1 MSGPLPICWP
11 DGRAAVSRTIAG
23 VLRPALRH
31 RPDAPAIVARS
42 GTLTYAGLDRAA
54 SAAAGAMWQLGVRP
68 GDRVAAC
75 LPNDLDVAVAFHG
88 SQRIGAIWAG
98 INEAF
103 APDEQQALADLAAP
117 VLILAGPRSHAQ
129 GGTVVETAQWAR
141 LTAAEAAPPP
151 VETSPDAP
159 AGIAFTS
166 GTTGVPKGIVHSQRN
181 LLLPGAV
188 LVRTR
193 GWGPGLRKGDC
204 LPLTLLNM
212 QILTTLLVAQAEG
225 CCVLMDRR
233 DVPGVAEWI
242 GRDRVTVWNGVPAQ
256 LYDLTRQPGLGLAGL
271 EEAWCGG
278 AGCPDELRRSFE
290 EAHHVPVRA
299 TYGLTEAPTV
309 VAIDPVDGRTR
320 PGASGLVLPHLDVA
334 AYDEDGRRLPPGS
347 TGELRIS
354 RATQGEWAG
363 SWTPALGEWH
373 DGAVVPVPAGPVP
386 TGDIGSVDADGWL
399 TVVDRRKLII
409 VRGGAN
415 VYPAEVERVI
425 RLHPAVTEVAV
436 LGVPDERLGE
446 KVAALVQLAAEI
458 APGDLEDLCRRQL
471 ARYKVPE
478 TWSVVDSFPK
488 NAMGKII
495 RTALPGLLAQNLAQ
509 DEAPGRPRG

>member
-1 MSGPLPICWP
+1 
-11 DGRAAVSRTIAG
+11 VSRTVAD

-31 RPDAPAIVARS
+31 RPDAPAVIARS
-42 GTLTYAGLDRAA
+42 GALTYADLDRAA

-68 GDRVAAC
+68 GARVAAC
-75 LPNDLDVAVAFHG
+75 LPNDLDVVVAFHG
-88 SQRIGAIWAG
+88 AQRIGAIWVG

-103 APDEQQALADLAAP
+103 TADEQQALADLAAP
-117 VLILAGPRSHAQ
+117 SLILAGPRSQAQ
-129 GGTVVETAQWAR
+129 GGIVMETTAWAR
-141 LTAAEAAPPP
+141 LTAGAPAPPA
-151 VETSPDAP
+151 VQAGQDEP

-181 LLLPGAV
+181 MMLPGEV

-212 QILTTLLVAQAEG
+212 QILTTLLVAQAGG

-242 GRDRVTVWNGVPAQ
+242 GREQVTVWNGVPAQ
-256 LYDLTRQPGLGLAGL
+256 LYDLARQPGLDLSSLA
-271 EEAWCGG
+271 ETWCGG

-290 EAHHVPVRA
+290 EAHPAPVRA

-334 AYDEDGRRLPPGS
+334 AYDEEGGRLPDGA

-354 RATQGEWAG
+354 PATQGEWAG
-363 SWTPALGEWH
+363 VWTPALGEWR
-373 DGAVVPVPAGPVP
+373 DGAVVSAPAGPVA

-399 TVVDRRKLII
+399 TVVDRRKLVI

-415 VYPAEVERVI
+415 VYPAEVERVL
-425 RLHPAVTEVAV
+425 RLHPAVTEAAV
-436 LGVPDERLGE
+436 FGVPDERLGE
-446 KVAALVQLAAEI
+446 KVAALVQLGAEI
-458 APGDLEDLCRRQL
+458 ATGNLEGLCRQHL

-478 TWSVVDSFPK
+478 VWSVVDSFPK

-495 RTALPGLLAQNLAQ
+495 RTRLPGLLAQNP
-509 DEAPGRPRG
+509 APGRPRG

>member
-1 MSGPLPICWP
+1 VSQ
-11 DGRAAVSRTIAG
+11 AAVSRTIAG

-31 RPDAPAIVARS
+31 RPDAPAVTARS
-42 GTLTYAGLDRAA
+42 GTLTYTGLDRSA
-54 SAAAGAMWQLGVRP
+54 SAAAGAMWRLGVRP

-75 LPNDLDVAVAFHG
+75 LPNDLDVVVAFHG
-88 SQRIGAIWAG
+88 AQRIGAIWVG

-103 APDEQQALADLAAP
+103 ARDEQQALADLAAP
-117 VLILAGPRSHAQ
+117 SLILAGPRSQAR
-129 GGTVVETAQWAR
+129 GSLVLETGEWAR
-141 LTAAEAAPPP
+141 LIADAPAPPT
-151 VETSPDAP
+151 VDTDQDAP

-181 LLLPGAV
+181 MLLPGEV

-212 QILTTLLVAQAEG
+212 LILTTLLVAQAEG

-233 DVPGVAEWI
+233 DVPGVAEWT
-242 GRDRVTVWNGVPAQ
+242 GRERVTVWNGVPAQ
-256 LYDLTRQPGLGLAGL
+256 LYDLARQPGLDLSSL

-290 EAHHVPVRA
+290 QAHPVPVRA
-299 TYGLTEAPTV
+299 TYGLTEAPAV

-320 PGASGLVLPHLDVA
+320 PGASGQVLPHLDVA
-334 AYDEDGRRLPPGS
+334 AYDQEGRRLPAGA

-354 RATQGEWAG
+354 AATEGEWAG
-363 SWTPALGEWH
+363 AWTPALGEWR
-373 DGAVVPVPAGPVP
+373 DGSVIPAAAGPVA
-386 TGDIGSVDADGWL
+386 TGDIGSVDPGGWL
-399 TVVDRRKLII
+399 TVVDRRKLVIM
-409 VRGGAN
+409 RGGAN

-425 RLHPAVTEVAV
+425 RRHPAVAECAV
-436 LGVPDERLGE
+436 FAVPDERLGE
-446 KVAALVQLAAEI
+446 KVAALVQLRPKMDASE
-458 APGDLEDLCRRQL
+458 LEAQLVALCRQHL
-471 ARYKVPE
+471 ARYKIPE
-478 TWSVVDSFPK
+478 VWSAVDSFPV

-495 RTALPGLLAQNLAQ
+495 RTRLPGLLAENPAL
-509 DEAPGRPRG
+509 GRSRG

>member
-1 MSGPLPICWP
+1 
-11 DGRAAVSRTIAG
+11 VSRTIAE
-23 VLRPALRH
+23 VLRPALGR

-54 SAAAGAMWQLGVRP
+54 SAAAGAMWRLGVRP

-75 LPNDLDVAVAFHG
+75 LPNDLGVAVAFHG
-88 SQRIGAIWAG
+88 AQRIGAIWAG

-117 VLILAGPRSHAQ
+117 ALILAGPRSQAR
-129 GGTVVETAQWAR
+129 GGTVVGTAEWGR
-141 LTAAEAAPPP
+141 LAADAPAPPP
-151 VETSPDAP
+151 VRTGQDVP

-181 LLLPGAV
+181 MLLPGEV

-233 DVPGVAEWI
+233 DVPGVAEWA
-242 GRDRVTVWNGVPAQ
+242 GRERVTVWNGVPAQ
-256 LYDLTRQPGLGLAGL
+256 LYDLARQPELDLSSL

-290 EAHHVPVRA
+290 ETHRAPVRA

-334 AYDEDGRRLPPGS
+334 AYDEEGRRLPAGA

-354 RATQGEWAG
+354 PATHGQWAG
-363 SWTPALGEWH
+363 AWTPALGEWR
-373 DGAVVPVPAGPVP
+373 DGAVIPAPGGPVA
-386 TGDIGSVDADGWL
+386 TGDVGSVDADGWL

-425 RLHPAVTEVAV
+425 RLHPAVTEAAV
-436 LGVPDERLGE
+436 FGVPDERLGE
-446 KVAALVQLAAEI
+446 KVAALVQLGTE
-458 APGDLEDLCRRQL
+458 LETSVLEELCRQHL

-478 TWSVVDSFPK
+478 TWSVVDSFPT

-495 RTALPGLLAQNLAQ
+495 RTRLPGLLAQNP
-509 DEAPGRPRG
+509 APGRSRG

>member
-1 MSGPLPICWP
+1 VSQ
-11 DGRAAVSRTIAG
+11 AAVSRTIAG

-31 RPDAPAIVARS
+31 RPDAPAVVARS

-54 SAAAGAMWQLGVRP
+54 SAAAGAMWHLGVRP

-75 LPNDLDVAVAFHG
+75 LPNDLDIVAAFHG
-88 SQRIGAIWAG
+88 AQRIGAIWAG

-103 APDEQQALADLAAP
+103 APDEQQALADLVAP
-117 VLILAGPRSHAQ
+117 SLILAGPKSRAR
-129 GGTVVETAQWAR
+129 GGTVVETGQWAR
-141 LTAAEAAPPP
+141 LVSSAPAPPA
-151 VETSPDAP
+151 VETDRDAP

-166 GTTGVPKGIVHSQRN
+166 GTTGVPKAVAHSQRN
-181 LLLPGAV
+181 MLLPGEV

-212 QILTTLLVAQAEG
+212 LILTTLLTAQAEG

-233 DVPGVAEWI
+233 DVPGVAGWI
-242 GRDRVTVWNGVPAQ
+242 GRERVTVWNGVPAQ
-256 LYDLTRQPGLGLAGL
+256 LYDLARQPDLNVSSL

-290 EAHHVPVRA
+290 EAHRVPVRA
-299 TYGLTEAPTV
+299 TYGLTEAPAV
-309 VAIDPVDGRTR
+309 VAIDPAGGPAR
-320 PGASGLVLPHLDVA
+320 PGASGRVLPHLDVA
-334 AYDEDGRRLPPGS
+334 AYDEEGRRQPAGA

-354 RATQGEWAG
+354 PASQGEWAG
-363 SWTPALGEWH
+363 AWTPALGEWR
-373 DGAVVPVPAGPVP
+373 DGSVIPAAPGPVA
-386 TGDIGSVDADGWL
+386 TGDIGSVDAGGWL
-399 TVVDRRKLII
+399 TVVDRGKLVI

-415 VYPAEVERVI
+415 VCPAEVERVI

-436 LGVPDERLGE
+436 FGVPDERLGE
-446 KVAALVQLAAEI
+446 KVAALVQLGAEI
-458 APGDLEDLCRRQL
+458 AASELEALCRQHL
-471 ARYKVPE
+471 AGYKVPE
-478 TWSVVDSFPK
+478 LWSIVDSFPV

-495 RTALPGLLAQNLAQ
+495 RTRLPGLLGERPAWS
-509 DEAPGRPRG
+509 GPRG

>member
-1 MSGPLPICWP
+1 M
-11 DGRAAVSRTIAG
+11 SRTVTD

-31 RPDAPAIVARS
+31 RPDAPAIIARS
-42 GTLTYAGLDRAA
+42 GALTYADLDRAA

-75 LPNDLDVAVAFHG
+75 LPNDLDVVVAFHG
-88 SQRIGAIWAG
+88 AQRIGAIWVG

-103 APDEQQALADLAAP
+103 TADEQQALADLAAP
-117 VLILAGPRSHAQ
+117 SLILAGPRSQAQ
-129 GGTVVETAQWAR
+129 GGIVMETTAWAR
-141 LTAAEAAPPP
+141 LTAGAPAPPA
-151 VETSPDAP
+151 VRTGQDEP

-181 LLLPGAV
+181 MMLPGEV

-242 GRDRVTVWNGVPAQ
+242 GHEQVTVWNGVPAQ
-256 LYDLTRQPGLGLAGL
+256 LYDLARQPGLDLSSLA
-271 EEAWCGG
+271 ETWCGG

-290 EAHHVPVRA
+290 EAHPAPVRA

-334 AYDEDGRRLPPGS
+334 AYDEEGGRLPDGA

-354 RATQGEWAG
+354 PATQGEWAG
-363 SWTPALGEWH
+363 VWTPALGEWR
-373 DGAVVPVPAGPVP
+373 DGAVVSGPAGPVA

-415 VYPAEVERVI
+415 VYPAEVERVL
-425 RLHPAVTEVAV
+425 RLHPAVTEAAV
-436 LGVPDERLGE
+436 FGVPDERLGE
-446 KVAALVQLAAEI
+446 KVAALVQLGAEI
-458 APGDLEDLCRRQL
+458 ATGNLEELCRQHL

-478 TWSVVDSFPK
+478 VWSVVDSFPK

-495 RTALPGLLAQNLAQ
+495 RTRLPGLLAQNP
-509 DEAPGRPRG
+509 APGRPRG